1 MIRWHRLGYR
11 WRLIHHQN
19 HGHHKE
25 MPTAQAD
32 GQRLIVAAVFSH
44 LQLLVPQVMEGMRP
58 THLAQH

>member
-1 MIRWHRLGYR
+1 
-11 WRLIHHQN
+11 
-19 HGHHKE
+19 

-44 LQLLVPQVMEGMRP
+44 LQLLVPRVMEGIRP